1 MMTVRVFLPILPL
14 LLAACGPKVDVQV
27 AANPAVTL
35 PDDAV
40 SVVARDRSCQPLAD
54 ALVESLWE
62 ANVTVDPHAALR
74 VEVALCGDDL
84 QFDVEQTVSAQAPQR
99 VERRTH
105 ATARAHGLIV
115 VSDHGEVRAHLIGV
129 GRHQSARNSD
139 GRRPLATFG
148 RSARAQAIHD
158 AAEDLSE
165 QLSPHATRVARRVWP
180 HAPEASHRGLTTRA
194 VWAEQ
199 RGDLGEAL
207 LYALEAYEQRPSPR
221 NARYLADLERRE
233 SWWARAAADQ
243 SAWH

>member
-1 MMTVRVFLPILPL
+1 MSVRAYLPIAAA
-14 LLAACGPKVDVQV
+14 LLAACAPKVDVQV
-27 AANPAVTL
+27 AANPAVSL

-62 ANVTVDPHAALR
+62 AGVAVDPRAGLR

-84 QFDVEQTVSAQAPQR
+84 QFDVQQTVSADAPDAVVR
-99 VERRTH
+99 NTH

-115 VSDHGEVRAHLIGV
+115 VSDHGDVRAHLIGV
-129 GRHQSARNSD
+129 GRHQSARSSD
-139 GRRPLATFG
+139 GGSPLSSFG
-148 RSARAQAIHD
+148 RSARTHAIHD

-165 QLSPHATRVARRVWP
+165 QLSPHATSVARRVWP
-180 HAPEASHRGLTTRA
+180 NAPQESHRGLTTRA

-207 LYALEAYEQRPSPR
+207 LFALEAYEQRPSPR

-243 SAWH
+243 AYLR

>member
-1 MMTVRVFLPILPL
+1 MNVMRAFLPILTVL
-14 LLAACGPKVDVQV
+14 TAACGPKVDVQV
-27 AANPAVTL
+27 AANPAVAL

-54 ALVESLWE
+54 ALVEELWE
-62 ANVTVDPHAALR
+62 AGVAVDPRAGLR
-74 VEVALCGDDL
+74 VEVALCGADL
-84 QFDVEQTVSAQAPQR
+84 QFDVEQSVSADAPDA
-99 VERRTH
+99 VVRRTH

-139 GRRPLATFG
+139 ERGLGTIG
-148 RSARAQAIHD
+148 RSAKGLAVHD

-165 QLSPHATRVARRVWP
+165 QLSPHATSVARRVWP
-180 HAPEASHRGLTTRA
+180 NAPETSHKGLFTRA

-207 LYALEAYEQRPSPR
+207 LYALEAYEVRPTAR

-233 SWWARAAADQ
+233 SWWARAMMDAN
-243 SAWH
+243 

>member
-1 MMTVRVFLPILPL
+1 MMNMRAILPILVFL
-14 LLAACGPKVDVQV
+14 SVACGPKVDVQV
-27 AANPAVTL
+27 AANPAVAL

-40 SVVARDRSCQPLAD
+40 SVVARDRACQPLAD
-54 ALVESLWE
+54 ALVENLWE
-62 ANVTVDPHAALR
+62 AGVAVDPHAGLR

-84 QFDVEQTVSAQAPQR
+84 QFDVEQKVNAEAPQAI
-99 VERRTH
+99 ERRTH

-115 VSDHGEVRAHLIGV
+115 VSDHGDVRAHIIGV

-139 GRRPLATFG
+139 GRGSLGPIG
-148 RSARAQAIHD
+148 RSARSLAIRD

-165 QLSPHATRVARRVWP
+165 QLSPHATSVARRVWP
-180 HAPEASHRGLTTRA
+180 NAPEESHRGLFTRA

-207 LYALEAYEQRPSPR
+207 LFALEAYDVRPSSR

-233 SWWARAAADQ
+233 SWWARAAFDQ
-243 SAWH
+243 R